1 MKSRL
6 LVAAVGVPLIFW
18 LILWAPV
25 WALAWALAAL
35 SGVAAY
41 ELMKCAGA
49 TRAGGPLCWLT
60 VAWVLGAVFLQWA
73 RPAWLLPLLI
83 LYCLLA
89 FGAAVRRAG
98 EVRFHHIMA
107 GFFAVSAIPY
117 AFSSFLRL
125 SGLGLHR
132 AFLLLPLLFS
142 FASDTGAFFAGRS
155 LGKHKLAPRVSP
167 HKTVEGAVG
176 GLAGNAL
183 AALIF
188 ALVMDLGFHHTIS
201 YPPIIVTGV
210 VCSVVAQLG
219 DLSFSLIKR
228 EFGIKDY
235 GHIFLE
241 HGGVLDRFDSVIFVA
256 PVLAALLQ
264 VLKLG

>member
-176 GLAGNAL
+176 GLLGNA
-183 AALIF
+183 AGAMIF
-188 ALVMDLGFHHTIS
+188 ALVMNCAVGYSIS
-201 YPPIIVTGV
+201 YGGIILAGV

-235 GHIFLE
+235 GRIFLE
-241 HGGVLDRFDSVIFVA
+241 HGGVLDRFDSVLFVA
-256 PVLAALLQ
+256 PVLGIVMPL
-264 VLKLG
+264 VG

>member
-6 LVAAVGVPLIFW
+6 LVSAIGVPLI
-18 LILWAPV
+18 LLVILWAPIWV
-25 WALAWALAAL
+25 LVLFLAAL
-35 SGVAAY
+35 SGVAAW
-41 ELMKCAGA
+41 ELMNCVSAKRHGV
-49 TRAGGPLCWLT
+49 LCT
-60 VAWVLGAVFLQWA
+60 AAILGALFSAAYAYFKVYIGGELVVVYVIAVFA
-73 RPAWLLPLLI
+73 
-83 LYCLLA
+83 Y
-89 FGAAVRRAG
+89 AVFRGG
-98 EVRFHHIMA
+98 EVKFQQIMA
-107 GFFAVSAIPY
+107 ALFAMFVVPY
-117 AFSSFLRL
+117 AFTSFLRL
-125 SGLGLHR
+125 DALGFHR
-132 AFLLLPLLFS
+132 STLLLPLLFS
-142 FASDTGAFFAGRS
+142 FASDTGAFFAGRA

>member
-49 TRAGGPLCWLT
+49 TGAGGPLCWLT
-60 VAWVLGAVFLQWA
+60 VAWALGAVFVQWA
-73 RPAWLLPLLI
+73 RPAWMLPLLI
-83 LYCLLA
+83 LYCLLS

-98 EVRFHHIMA
+98 EVKFHHIMA

-132 AFLLLPLLFS
+132 AFLLLPVPGE
-142 FASDTGAFFAGRS
+142 AQAGPPGQPPQDR
-155 LGKHKLAPRVSP
+155 GGGPGRP
-167 HKTVEGAVG
+167 GGQRPVG
-176 GLAGNAL
+176 GAL
-183 AALIF
+183 R
-188 ALVMDLGFHHTIS
+188 
-201 YPPIIVTGV
+201 P
-210 VCSVVAQLG
+210 G
-219 DLSFSLIKR
+219 DER
-228 EFGIKDY
+228 G
-235 GHIFLE
+235 
-241 HGGVLDRFDSVIFVA
+241 
-256 PVLAALLQ
+256 P
-264 VLKLG
+264 

>member
-18 LILWAPV
+18 LTLWAPV

-49 TRAGGPLCWLT
+49 TGAGGPLCWLT
-60 VAWVLGAVFLQWA
+60 VAWALGAVFLQWA

-142 FASDTGAFFAGRS
+142 FASDTGAFFAGR
-155 LGKHKLAPRVSP
+155 L
-167 HKTVEGAVG
+167 
-176 GLAGNAL
+176 
-183 AALIF
+183 
-188 ALVMDLGFHHTIS
+188 
-201 YPPIIVTGV
+201 
-210 VCSVVAQLG
+210 
-219 DLSFSLIKR
+219 SLI
-228 EFGIKDY
+228 
-235 GHIFLE
+235 HI
-241 HGGVLDRFDSVIFVA
+241 
-256 PVLAALLQ
+256 
-264 VLKLG
+264 

>member
-60 VAWVLGAVFLQWA
+60 VAWALGAVFLQWA

-176 GLAGNAL
+176 GLLGNA
-183 AALIF
+183 AGAVIF
-188 ALVMDLGFHHTIS
+188 ALVMNCAVGYSIS
-201 YPPIIVTGV
+201 YGGIILAGV

-235 GHIFLE
+235 GRIFLE
-241 HGGVLDRFDSVIFVA
+241 HGGVLDRFDSVLFVA
-256 PVLAALLQ
+256 PVLGIVMPL
-264 VLKLG
+264 VG